1 VGADADRTVKHLTYN
16 TTHPDQST
24 TMDEINAWIILTKIK
39 TDETG
44 CGAAREYYFSS
55 SSHDRH
61 VADGKIR
68 T

>member
-1 VGADADRTVKHLTYN
+1 
-16 TTHPDQST
+16 
-24 TMDEINAWIILTKIK
+24 MDEINAWIVLTKIK

-44 CGAAREYYFSS
+44 CGAAREYYFSN